1 MMPASTMKRA
11 LVFDVNETLLDVGA
25 LDRLF
30 VQMFGDASI
39 RREWFGQV
47 LQSAFVSTI
56 THTYRDFGTLAMAAL
71 TMVADRHGVSPSKED
86 RSALSDGM
94 RQLPPHPEVK
104 AALERLRDA
113 GFRLA
118 TLTNSTTEVAEL
130 QVTNAGLRDLFE
142 MTLSADSV
150 RRLKPSPEPY
160 RMAAEYLGVPVDRMR
175 LVAAHAWDITGA
187 LNAGCAAAFVAR
199 PGQVLDPSSTQP
211 DIVGADLLE
220 VADRIITVDQ

>member
-1 MMPASTMKRA
+1 MPASMMKRA

-25 LDRLF
+25 LDPLF
-30 VQMFGDASI
+30 VQMFGDANI
-39 RREWFGQV
+39 RREWFGQM

-71 TMVADRHGVSPSKED
+71 TMVADRHGVSPSTGD
-86 RSALSDGM
+86 RSALSQGM
-94 RQLPPHPEVK
+94 RQLPPHPEVRE
-104 AALERLRDA
+104 ALERLRDA

-150 RRLKPSPEPY
+150 RRLKPAPEPY

-175 LVAAHAWDITGA
+175 LVAAHTWDIAGA
-187 LNAGCAAAFVAR
+187 LNAGCMAAFVAR
-199 PGQVLDPSSTQP
+199 PGQVLDPSDVQP
-211 DIVGADLLE
+211 DIVGADLLG
-220 VADRIITVDQ
+220 VADRIIAVDQ